1 MTLLQFGKF
10 ASFTFIFCW
19 FQIQIR
25 WTVPKFRFDQTMALG
40 WKKLL
45 PVALLNTVVTAIII
59 VALA

>member
-1 MTLLQFGKF
+1 
-10 ASFTFIFCW
+10 
-19 FQIQIR
+19 
-25 WTVPKFRFDQTMALG
+25 MALG